1 MIRVGINGYGT
12 IGRRV
17 ADGVIKQG
25 DMKLIGV
32 TKMKPDYK
40 ARLALGKGIA
50 IYLPDDK
57 VAGDFQK
64 AKIDSSGSLD
74 DLLRDVDVI
83 VDATPELGAKY
94 KPKYEAA
101 RKKAIFQGG
110 EDHGLTGLS
119 FVAQC
124 NFDAAVGKSM
134 VRVVSCN
141 TTALCR
147 AMHALDTNFR
157 VKKAR
162 VVLARRAAD
171 PDEVGKG
178 PIDAVVPDPV
188 TVPSH
193 HGPDVQ
199 TVMENLNISTM
210 AFKIPTTHMHLHSIM
225 TTLHSRPK
233 TEEVVEALAREP
245 RIMLVDAKSG
255 FKSTASIIDLAREMN
270 RPRSDIYEAVVWR
283 ESVSVQDDEVS
294 FFLAVHQE
302 AIVTP
307 ENLDAIRALSGAY
320 SKDDSMKLTDD
331 SLGIAT
337 RK

>member
-17 ADGVIKQG
+17 ADAVIKQE

-32 TKMKPDYK
+32 TKTRPDYK
-40 ARLALGKGIA
+40 ARQALVKGIA
-50 IYLPDDK
+50 IYLPNDK
-57 VAGDFQK
+57 YSPDFQK
-64 AKIDSSGSLD
+64 AKVDFAGSLD
-74 DLLRDVDVI
+74 DLLREVDIV
-83 VDATPELGAKY
+83 VDATPELGAEY
-94 KPKYEAA
+94 KPKYEAEG
-101 RKKAIFQGG
+101 RKAIFQGG
-110 EDHGLTGLS
+110 EDHDLTGLS

-124 NFDAAVGKSM
+124 NYDSAVGKKM

-147 AMHALDTNFR
+147 TMHALDTNFG

-178 PIDAVVPDPV
+178 PIDAVVPDPI

-199 TVMENLNISTM
+199 SVMASLNITTM
-210 AFKIPTTHMHLHSIM
+210 AIKIPTTHMHLHSIM
-225 TTLHSRPK
+225 TTLQSRP
-233 TEEVVEALAREP
+233 TAEQVVEALAREP
-245 RIMLVDAKSG
+245 RIMFVDAKSG

-270 RPRSDIYEAVVWR
+270 RPRNDIYEAVVWR
-283 ESVSVQDDEVS
+283 DSVNVQDDEVC

-307 ENLDAIRALSGAY
+307 ENIDAFRALSGGY
-320 SKDDSMKLTDD
+320 TKDESMRRTNL
-331 SLGIAT
+331 SLGIAPVG
-337 RK
+337 